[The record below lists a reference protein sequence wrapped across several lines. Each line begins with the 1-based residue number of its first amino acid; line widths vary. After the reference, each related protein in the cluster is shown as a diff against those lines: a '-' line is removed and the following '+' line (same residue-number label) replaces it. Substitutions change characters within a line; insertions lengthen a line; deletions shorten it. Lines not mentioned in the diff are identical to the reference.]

1 MITDEGM
8 DAIRERKQA
17 LREEA
22 RGRLRALTE
31 SQRTECSGS
40 ARKLLERH
48 CIWTAAKKILFY
60 APLDGEVDVWPLLAD
75 AIRQGKEAYLPRF
88 VGAGEPART
97 PDHANPGQFP
107 GTYVICRITDPESE
121 VRTGKYGIREPAES
135 CFQGQLNWLDLTLVP
150 GVAFDLNGCRLGRG
164 KGYYDRLLADV
175 SGTTCGVAFD
185 EQIVESLPTEPH
197 DVRLNCILTPTRWIE
212 LQAAR
217 GS

>member
-1 MITDEGM
+1 M

-17 LREEA
+17 LREQV
-22 RGRLRALTE
+22 RGRLRVLTD
-31 SQRTECSGS
+31 SQRIERSES
-40 ARKLLERH
+40 VRKRLERQRV
-48 CIWTAAKKILFY
+48 WTETKRILFY
-60 APLDGEVDVWPLLAD
+60 APLEGEIDVWPLLVD
-75 AIRQGKEAYLPRF
+75 AVRQGKEAYLPKF
-88 VGAGEPART
+88 VPSVEPTRT
-97 PDHANPGQFP
+97 IEQASLKRVA
-107 GTYVICRITDPESE
+107 GTYVVCRITDPESD
-121 VRTGKYGIREPAES
+121 VRSGKYGIREPAES
-135 CFQGQLNWLDLTLVP
+135 CLQGQLNWLDLTLVP

-164 KGYYDRLLADV
+164 KGDYDRLLADV